1 MIVFTDFPDDIHLS
15 HLKIDQNNDIQL
27 INLYQQNNNFYFSI
41 SSQDTNV
48 LIANSNYN
56 DIEDRDIVF
65 SLSVNYFLGD
75 LNNDTII
82 NILDIIILVEH
93 ILNSEIS
100 DLDNADINGDGNV
113 NILDVVQLVNI
124 ILN

>member
-1 MIVFTDFPDDIHLS
+1 LIVFTDFPDDIHLS
-15 HLKIDQNNDIQL
+15 HLKINQNNDIQL

>member
-1 MIVFTDFPDDIHLS
+1 MLVPYKLYLFLIWPFPTNSPLWSILL
-15 HLKIDQNNDIQL
+15 LKFEIEPPSE
-27 INLYQQNNNFYFSI
+27 NFVSLKNEI
-41 SSQDTNV
+41 
-48 LIANSNYN
+48 I
-56 DIEDRDIVF
+56 F